1 MANYSIFVKEK
12 LMSIISDMA
21 SRKEEF
27 VKNPGKDFTRNRKL
41 PFEEIIKFMLAMGG
55 GSLNKELMEYFNYD
69 PNVAT
74 SSAFVQQRDKILNK
88 TFKILLHE
96 FTHSFDNFKSY
107 QGYRLFAVDGSDLLI
122 PHNPNNKQ
130 TYFQSTP
137 NSKGFNMIHL
147 NAMYDLCNKVYI
159 DACVQL
165 GRKEN
170 EYKALNDMVDES
182 PLKNEKVIIIADRG
196 YESYNV
202 FAHIQQKGWKFLI
215 RVKDVNSKGIVS
227 SLGLPE
233 IGEFDQQVARILTRK
248 QTKVV
253 KSRPDIYKFMPN
265 NSNFDYLESL
275 DQLYY
280 PMTFRVVRIK
290 VAEGNYQTFIT
301 NLEPKE
307 FGLEQIGELYRMRW
321 GVETSF
327 RELKHT
333 LGLANLHS
341 KKVECI
347 IQEVFARM
355 VMYNFCGIITMHVV
369 IQQKSRKHGYQV
381 NFSMAMS
388 ICRHFF
394 KTLDKTHPPNVEA
407 LIQKYIL
414 PIRQER
420 TYPRKIKFR
429 TFVSFNYRL
438 A

>member
-1 MANYSIFVKEK
+1 MANYALFVKEK
-12 LMSIISDMA
+12 MMSIIADMA

-27 VKNPGKDFTRNRKL
+27 VKNPEKDFTRNRKL
-41 PFEEIIKFMLAMGG
+41 SFEETINFMLSMGG
-55 GSLNKELMEYFNYD
+55 GSLNKELMEHFNYD

-74 SSAFVQQRDKILNK
+74 SSAFVQQRDKLLTK
-88 TFKILLHE
+88 TFKFLLQE
-96 FTHSFDNFKSY
+96 FTHSFADFNVY
-107 QGYRLFAVDGSDLLI
+107 QGYRLIAVDGSDLLI
-122 PHNPNNKQ
+122 PHNPSHKQ

-137 NSKGFNMIHL
+137 NSKGFNLLHL
-147 NAMYDLCNKVYI
+147 NVMYDLCNKVYI
-159 DACVQL
+159 DACIQP
-165 GRKEN
+165 GRNKYEI
-170 EYKALNDMVDES
+170 KALNDMVDES
-182 PLKNEKVIIIADRG
+182 ALKDEKVIIIADRG
-196 YESYNV
+196 YESYNT
-202 FAHIQQKGWKFLI
+202 FAHIEQKGWKFLI
-215 RVKDVNSKGIVS
+215 RVKDVESKSVVS
-227 SLGLPE
+227 SLGLPKT
-233 IGEFDQQVARILTRK
+233 GEFDQQLTRILTRK
-248 QTKVV
+248 QTKAI

-265 NSNFDYLESL
+265 NSNFDYLESV

-280 PMTFRVVRIK
+280 PMSFRVVRVKI
-290 VAEGNYQTFIT
+290 AESTYQTFIT
-301 NLEPKE
+301 NLEPE
-307 FGLEQIGELYRMRW
+307 DFGMEQIRELYRMRW

-341 KKVECI
+341 KKMECI

-355 VMYNFCGIITMHVV
+355 VMYNFCEIITLHVV
-369 IQQKSRKHGYQV
+369 VQQKSRKHDYQV

-394 KTLDKTHPPNVEA
+394 KTFEKAHPPDIEV

-414 PIRQER
+414 PIRRDR